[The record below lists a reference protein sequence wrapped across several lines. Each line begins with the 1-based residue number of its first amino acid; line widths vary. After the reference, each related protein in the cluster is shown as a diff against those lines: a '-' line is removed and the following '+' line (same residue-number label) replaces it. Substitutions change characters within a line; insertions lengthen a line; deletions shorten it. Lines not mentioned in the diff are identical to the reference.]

1 MGNFKIGA
9 AAICTTMTLVF
20 SASAFAATVNTVGT
34 EAECLAQDG
43 NIMDLNGEQHCLVP
57 VIPAEFQ
64 TEAYAGEI
72 KGVTECSK
80 ENTRKTRIGDF
91 CLVSLSGKVA
101 TPAVVVE
108 EAKPTVADSL
118 VDIAKDEA
126 EKKAKKEVKKKL
138 FKALTGN

>member
-1 MGNFKIGA
+1 
-9 AAICTTMTLVF
+9 
-20 SASAFAATVNTVGT
+20 
-34 EAECLAQDG
+34 
-43 NIMDLNGEQHCLVP
+43 MDLNGEQHCLVP

-91 CLVSLSGKVA
+91 CLVSLGGKAAAPAVA
-101 TPAVVVE
+101 TPAVVAE
-108 EAKPTVADSL
+108 EAKPTVTEGL
-118 VDIAKDEA
+118 VDMAKDEA